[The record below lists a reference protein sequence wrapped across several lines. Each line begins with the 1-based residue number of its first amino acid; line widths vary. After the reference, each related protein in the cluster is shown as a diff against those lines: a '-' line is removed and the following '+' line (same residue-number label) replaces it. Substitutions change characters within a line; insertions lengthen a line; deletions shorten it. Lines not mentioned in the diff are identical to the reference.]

1 MDGKKTPDKTKTL
14 PPGKIS
20 GFPSFAT
27 FDPDVFHVLLS
38 RRGAASDVTI
48 HHTKAMSATDPLS
61 RFVYSCIANTKIP
74 TRAAYAIW
82 PRGELLWSDVI
93 TPHCH
98 KWAPSL
104 PRFPVNK
111 FPRGPC
117 SFVPAPLCSR
127 WTWNNCRA
135 KSRAF
140 PFLILRVNNI
150 LIQF

>member
-1 MDGKKTPDKTKTL
+1 MEKKKKKNCHHFKFQNFLLL
-14 PPGKIS
+14 PFLILS
-20 GFPSFAT
+20 
-27 FDPDVFHVLLS
+27 VLCAEG
-38 RRGAASDVTI
+38 RGGGWGGSIWCYNSSHKSNVS
-48 HHTKAMSATDPLS
+48 HWPLS

-98 KWAPSL
+98 KWTPSL
-104 PRFPVNK
+104 PRLPVNK

-127 WTWNNCRA
+127 WTWNNCHA
-135 KSRAF
+135 KSRVF

>member
-1 MDGKKTPDKTKTL
+1 MDRNKTAISSNQGFLNLPFSTLGFSCSEGGK
-14 PPGKIS
+14 G
-20 GFPSFAT
+20 
-27 FDPDVFHVLLS
+27 
-38 RRGAASDVTI
+38 ASDVTI
-48 HHTKAMSATDPLS
+48 HHTKAMSATDPPS

-82 PRGELLWSDVI
+82 PRRALLWSDVI

-98 KWAPSL
+98 KWTPSL
-104 PRFPVNK
+104 TRLPVNK
-111 FPRGPC
+111 FPRGPR

-127 WTWNNCRA
+127 WTWNNCHA
-135 KSRAF
+135 KSHAF